1 MFYSTFQNRVYKVFY
16 NEKLRNNYVKQN
28 KLDIFPFDIYGG
40 MKDEERM
47 AFILLFQ
54 ALWVKNPPAGQIE
67 DELKACTLT
76 HAMVL

>member
-28 KLDIFPFDIYGG
+28 KLQQIINIFPFDIYGG
-40 MKDEERM
+40 MKDEERR

-54 ALWVKNPPAGQIE
+54 AARLWQK
-67 DELKACTLT
+67 
-76 HAMVL
+76 

>member
-1 MFYSTFQNRVYKVFY
+1 MFYSTFQNRVYKVFTM
-16 NEKLRNNYVKQN
+16 EKLRNNYVKQD

-54 ALWVKNPPAGQIE
+54 ALWV
-67 DELKACTLT
+67 
-76 HAMVL
+76 